1 MKQKNVITKNFYEDI
16 KQILDKARSAA
27 FRTVNFLMVESYWN
41 IGRLIVEEEQ
51 KGKKRAEYG
60 KYLIKELS
68 ESLTKD
74 FGKGFSENNL
84 WYMRQFYISFPIVH
98 AVRGQSK
105 SLNASKV
112 HAVSGET
119 GSIRHAL
126 SGKSKN
132 QNEKKLNTLRSKLHF
147 SETAWE

>member
-1 MKQKNVITKNFYEDI
+1 
-16 KQILDKARSAA
+16 
-27 FRTVNFLMVESYWN
+27 
-41 IGRLIVEEEQ
+41 
-51 KGKKRAEYG
+51 
-60 KYLIKELS
+60 
-68 ESLTKD
+68 
-74 FGKGFSENNL
+74 
-84 WYMRQFYISFPIVH
+84 MRQFYISFPIVH

-105 SLNASKV
+105 SLNASNI